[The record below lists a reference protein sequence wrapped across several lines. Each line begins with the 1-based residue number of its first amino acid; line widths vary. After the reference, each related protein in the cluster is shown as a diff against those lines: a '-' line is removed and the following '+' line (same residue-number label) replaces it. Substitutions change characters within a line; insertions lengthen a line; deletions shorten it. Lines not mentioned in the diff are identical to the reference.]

1 MARHSNMIVYPN
13 SGNTSLFLLRV
24 KTADDDL
31 GNQGLRLVG
40 SKEVVGVTSSI
51 TSKEFY
57 NSKQTQI
64 KVDLKISI
72 QAFLYDKSKYIY
84 VPREDTIYKVERT
97 YQNGMWMELYCSET
111 QIKKEEIEGW
121 NL

>member
-1 MARHSNMIVYPN
+1 MIAYPN
-13 SGNTSLFLLRV
+13 SGNISLFLLRV

-31 GNQGLRLVG
+31 GNQAYRLIG
-40 SKEVVGVTSSI
+40 SKEVVGMTSSI

-57 NSKQTQI
+57 SSKETKTNLSF
-64 KVDLKISI
+64 KVSI
-72 QAFLYDKSKYIY
+72 QCFLYDKSKYIY
-84 VPREDTIYKVERT
+84 VPNEDTIYKVERT

-111 QIKKEEIEGW
+111 DIKKEDIIEW

>member
-1 MARHSNMIVYPN
+1 MIAYPN
-13 SGNTSLFLLRV
+13 SGNVSLFLLRV
-24 KTADDDL
+24 KTAADAL
-31 GNQGLRLVG
+31 GNQSMRLVG

-57 NSKQTQI
+57 SSKES
-64 KVDLKISI
+64 KVLLDFKVAV

-84 VPREDTIYKVERT
+84 IPREDTIYKVERT
-97 YQNGMWMELYCSET
+97 YQNGMWVELSVSET
-111 QIKKEEIEGW
+111 QIKKEDILGW

>member
-1 MARHSNMIVYPN
+1 MIAYPN
-13 SGNTSLFLLRV
+13 SGNISLFLLRV
-24 KTADDDL
+24 KTAADDL

-40 SKEVVGVTSSI
+40 SKEVVGMTSSI

-57 NSKQTQI
+57 NSKES
-64 KVDLKISI
+64 KVLLDFKVSI

-84 VPREDTIYKVERT
+84 VPNEDTIYKVERT
-97 YQNGMWMELYCSET
+97 YQNGMWLELSCSET
-111 QIKKEEIEGW
+111 QIKKEDIEGW

>member
-1 MARHSNMIVYPN
+1 MIAYPN
-13 SGNTSLFLLRV
+13 SANISLFLLRV
-24 KTADDDL
+24 KTAADDL
-31 GNQGLRLVG
+31 GNQVLRLVG

-57 NSKQTQI
+57 SSKETRVLLDF
-64 KVDLKISI
+64 KVAI

-84 VPREDTIYKVERT
+84 VPNEDTIYKVERT

-111 QIKKEEIEGW
+111 QIKKEEIEEW
-121 NL
+121 TV

>member
-1 MARHSNMIVYPN
+1 MIAYPN
-13 SGNTSLFLLRV
+13 SGNNSLFLLRV
-24 KTADDDL
+24 KAAVDDV
-31 GNQGLRLVG
+31 GNQSLRLVG
-40 SKEVVGVTSSI
+40 SKEVVGMTSSI

-64 KVDLKISI
+64 KLDFKVSI
-72 QAFLYDKSKYIY
+72 QCFLYDKSKYIY
-84 VPREDTIYKVERT
+84 IPNEETIYKVERT

-111 QIKKEEIEGW
+111 DIKKEDIEGW

>member
-1 MARHSNMIVYPN
+1 MIAYPN
-13 SGNTSLFLLRV
+13 SGNINLFLLRV
-24 KTADDDL
+24 KTDADDL
-31 GNQGLRLVG
+31 GNQVLRLVG

-57 NSKQTQI
+57 QSKET
-64 KVDLKISI
+64 KVLLDFKVSI
-72 QAFLYDKSKYIY
+72 QAFLYDKSKYVY
-84 VPREDTIYKVERT
+84 VPNEDTIYKVERS

-111 QIKKEEIEGW
+111 QLKKEEIEGW

>member
-1 MARHSNMIVYPN
+1 VIAYPN
-13 SGNTSLFLLRV
+13 SANISLFLLRV
-24 KTADDDL
+24 KTDADDL
-31 GNQGLRLVG
+31 GNQVLRLVG
-40 SKEVVGVTSSI
+40 SKEVVGMTSSI

-57 NSKQTQI
+57 NSTES
-64 KVDLKISI
+64 KVLLDFKVAI

-84 VPREDTIYKVERT
+84 VPNEDTIYKVERS

-121 NL
+121 MK

>member
-1 MARHSNMIVYPN
+1 MIAYPN
-13 SGNTSLFLLRV
+13 SGNISLFLLHV

-31 GNQGLRLVG
+31 GNQSYRLVG

-57 NSKQTQI
+57 NSKQTRI
-64 KVDLKISI
+64 NLEFKVSI
-72 QAFLYDKSKYIY
+72 QCFLYDKSKYIY
-84 VPREDTIYKVERT
+84 VPNEDTIYKVERT
-97 YQNGMWMELYCSET
+97 YQNGMMMELYCSET
-111 QIKKEEIEGW
+111 NIAKEEILGW

>member
-1 MARHSNMIVYPN
+1 MIAYPN
-13 SGNTSLFLLRV
+13 SGNISLFLLRV
-24 KTADDDL
+24 KTAEDDL
-31 GNQGLRLVG
+31 GNQGYRLVD
-40 SKEVVGVTSSI
+40 SKEVVGMISSI

-57 NSKQTQI
+57 SSKET
-64 KVDLKISI
+64 KVMLNFKVSI
-72 QAFLYDKSKYIY
+72 QVFLYDKSKYIY
-84 VPREDTIYKVERT
+84 VPNEDTIYKVERT